1 MYSSYTLQTLKCS
14 FHIRRNKRW
23 ANSVQS
29 NWTALSLC
37 CSATD
42 VGYNLLKYQSNENS
56 MESTVQKR
64 CVIGIKGQTPDPDY
78 PVDIWFDS
86 LKSLA
91 NVLSK
96 ENQQLLKIIAEQQ
109 PQSVTE
115 LATLTGRAVSNVSR
129 TLKTLGKYNL
139 VEMQSTKNMLRPI
152 VTHQEFLVVVNNE
165 Q

>member
-1 MYSSYTLQTLKCS
+1 MK
-14 FHIRRNKRW
+14 NAK
-23 ANSVQS
+23 QS
-29 NWTALSLC
+29 
-37 CSATD
+37 
-42 VGYNLLKYQSNENS
+42 
-56 MESTVQKR
+56 R

-86 LKSLA
+86 LKSVA

-96 ENQQLLKIIAEQQ
+96 ENQQLLKVIAEQQ

-139 VEMQSTKNMLRPI
+139 VEMQKSQNRLAVKLRYQSMLLLIRPL
-152 VTHQEFLVVVNNE
+152 E
-165 Q
+165 

>member
-1 MYSSYTLQTLKCS
+1 MRLC
-14 FHIRRNKRW
+14 I
-23 ANSVQS
+23 SVQS
-29 NWTALSLC
+29 LDWLSAVLSTC
-37 CSATD
+37 WEPSEQTIRVRYASKSMK
-42 VGYNLLKYQSNENS
+42 NAKQS
-56 MESTVQKR
+56 R

-86 LKSLA
+86 LKSVA
-91 NVLSK
+91 NVLSN
-96 ENQQLLKIIAEQQ
+96 ENQQLLKVIAEQQ

-139 VEMQSTKNMLRPI
+139 VEMQSTKNMLRPS
-152 VTHQEFLVVVNNE
+152 VTHQEFLVVVNND